1 MYRQSAIMSPDISEI
16 PKKLQSRRVRSHVE
30 SVLISIRQAPESRR
44 DAQRAL
50 AIMAVNWETLDL
62 YTLAFDL
69 CEDEELRFLVGQ
81 ARGTIALEL
90 IKRSNHPR

>member
-1 MYRQSAIMSPDISEI
+1 
-16 PKKLQSRRVRSHVE
+16 
-30 SVLISIRQAPESRR
+30 
-44 DAQRAL
+44 
-50 AIMAVNWETLDL
+50 MAVNWETLDL

-90 IKRSNHPR
+90 IKRSNYPR